1 MDECIEVLEN
11 SPDALPS
18 DRRIIHWT
26 KLARIIEEI
35 SSRFFAD
42 DLGGPS
48 FSESKFQ
55 FTLKAFEKQLA
66 HWKDEVSKTN
76 ESGKQYFPPYVLF
89 TNESSYINPGASHCQ
104 HLSS

>member
-18 DRRIIHWT
+18 DKKIIHWT

-48 FSESKFQ
+48 FSETKFQ
-55 FTLKAFEKQLA
+55 FTLKAFEKQLE
-66 HWKDEVSKTN
+66 HWKDEVSQN
-76 ESGKQYFPPYVLF
+76 NNSGKRYLHSYVLF
-89 TNESSYINPGASHCQ
+89 INDFSYNDPSASHR
-104 HLSS
+104 